1 MKNKIVLSYRFIIF
15 VYYLLAFLIVIINI
29 NHLERVLIYSLI
41 LIVLFGIVVH
51 IYILNIPKLLLSNK
65 YIANKY
71 IEKNLSTVKEAID
84 KIHNKSINDSLIT
97 IYIFLLEIS
106 NYKEEYQNF
115 VEQNSKRIFDEK
127 QNRHWYTIKLQYYYN
142 LNKKD
147 EYLKLYDPQLDNK
160 VKNPLF
166 KIMYLILNEEYEEAL
181 ELSKKVTSQQ
191 KDIGYIMKLYYR
203 IICLEHLEKENELN
217 DCINEMVEF
226 NDQIHYVKEIKD
238 KYKK

>member
-1 MKNKIVLSYRFIIF
+1 MKNKIVLSYRFIIL

-65 YIANKY
+65 YM
-71 IEKNLSTVKEAID
+71 EKNLSTVKEAID

-147 EYLKLYDPQLDNK
+147 EYLKLKEY
-160 VKNPLF
+160 
-166 KIMYLILNEEYEEAL
+166 YLPNLIE
-181 ELSKKVTSQQ
+181 SF
-191 KDIGYIMKLYYR
+191 YI
-203 IICLEHLEKENELN
+203 
-217 DCINEMVEF
+217 
-226 NDQIHYVKEIKD
+226 
-238 KYKK
+238 

>member
-1 MKNKIVLSYRFIIF
+1 MKNKIVLSYRFIIL

-51 IYILNIPKLLLSNK
+51 IYILNIPKLLLS
-65 YIANKY
+65 NKY

-127 QNRHWYTIKLQYYYN
+127 QNRHWYTIFINIHISL
-142 LNKKD
+142 
-147 EYLKLYDPQLDNK
+147 
-160 VKNPLF
+160 
-166 KIMYLILNEEYEEAL
+166 
-181 ELSKKVTSQQ
+181 LSK
-191 KDIGYIMKLYYR
+191 
-203 IICLEHLEKENELN
+203 
-217 DCINEMVEF
+217 
-226 NDQIHYVKEIKD
+226 
-238 KYKK
+238 

>member
-1 MKNKIVLSYRFIIF
+1 MKNKIVLSYRFIIL

-65 YIANKY
+65 YM
-71 IEKNLSTVKEAID
+71 EKNLS
-84 KIHNKSINDSLIT
+84 T

-166 KIMYLILNEEYEEAL
+166 KIMYLILNEKYEEAL